1 MRTIVIFASTLL
13 CSYICL
19 GMRSACNKVA
29 YSAPATNKVEC
40 MQVSEPLVIAAGME
54 EENCISLVDFTDS
67 DNEDRPERD
76 MVYEHNEGSLRV
88 LQVVNVDESDE
99 NSGWP
104 YVLVYENLMDVAVHE
119 GLVLGIINN
128 RDYVTGEQIVKG
140 EYRYIGTH
148 TYETSRIEDGIER
161 KGTNTIRMF
170 VEVGC
175 KYDKTA
181 QDDSDAAAKKKSNNK
196 KHPKIKP
203 PVKLPPGKGTSRDKP
218 LSQAEIVKA
227 LASGARFGA
236 SNQLAANEEQR
247 CISLIS
253 RRFYECW
260 TDFEWS
266 ENLRPVHLMVRFG
279 SGGKILGYRII
290 QSSGNE
296 KMDMSVLA
304 AAKRAGYVA
313 GLSSEFLK
321 RYPEVTIEMKP
332 KR

>member
-1 MRTIVIFASTLL
+1 MWCFLFCRHILYHISKGFSIKIVDI
-13 CSYICL
+13 CS
-19 GMRSACNKVA
+19 
-29 YSAPATNKVEC
+29 
-40 MQVSEPLVIAAGME
+40 
-54 EENCISLVDFTDS
+54 FTD
-67 DNEDRPERD
+67 
-76 MVYEHNEGSLRV
+76 GL
-88 LQVVNVDESDE
+88 LK
-99 NSGWP
+99 
-104 YVLVYENLMDVAVHE
+104 NLH
-119 GLVLGIINN
+119 GF
-128 RDYVTGEQIVKG
+128 R
-140 EYRYIGTH
+140 
-148 TYETSRIEDGIER
+148 
-161 KGTNTIRMF
+161 
-170 VEVGC
+170 

-218 LSQAEIVKA
+218 LSQAEIAKA
-227 LASGARFGA
+227 LAGGARFGA